1 MTSRRAG
8 AALAVVAAAWSNSL
22 PAAVLQLA
30 PIPVEIKAPQT
41 AAVLSLGNRSSKD
54 VALQTR
60 VFRWT
65 QEQGEDRLVPTTDVV
80 VSPPI
85 ATVPGGQTLIVRA
98 VRVTKQPPTAEETYR
113 VLVDELPPE
122 KRKAKGRS
130 LQILMRYSVPLF
142 ISPEDAEAA
151 EPRLTWR
158 LHRVA
163 DGSVRL
169 AASNPGQRRVRLSNL
184 QVRSSAGDA
193 AMLAPGAEL
202 NGYVLSGRSMHW
214 TIKPPKDFP
223 TPPDGTYRLEYQT
236 EAKQHRENV
245 VLGSGR

>member
-1 MTSRRAG
+1 MSTRRAG
-8 AALAVVAAAWSNSL
+8 AALAVAAAAWSAPL

-30 PIPVEIKAPQT
+30 PIPIEIKVPQT
-41 AAVLSLGNRSSKD
+41 TAVLSLGNRTTKD

-65 QEQGEDRLVPTTDVV
+65 QEQGEDRLTPTTDVV

-85 ATVPGGQTLIVRA
+85 ATVPGGQTLLVRT
-98 VRVTKQPPTAEETYR
+98 VRVTKQPVTGEETYR

-122 KRKAKGRS
+122 KRRTKGQS

-142 ISPEDAEAA
+142 VTPEGAEPA
-151 EPRLTWR
+151 EPRLAWR
-158 LHRVA
+158 LRRTA
-163 DGSVRL
+163 DGSL
-169 AASNPGQRRVRLSNL
+169 QLSATNPGQRRVRLSSL
-184 QVRSSAGDA
+184 QLRGGGDA

-202 NGYVLSGRSMHW
+202 NGYVLAGRTMQW
-214 TIKPPKDFP
+214 TLKLSTGFP
-223 TPPDGTYRLEYQT
+223 ASADGKYRLEYQT
-236 EAKQHRENV
+236 EAKQHREHV